1 MVPFCA
7 FWPPCATIPKLGTF
21 TSPLNRKEAFVA
33 HVGRMNAHV
42 QIADHAPSTVLLVED
57 DDGLRGVLAVCLR
70 IAGYRVETASDERGA
85 LEQFSRGT
93 PAAVVT
99 DLILPQGEGMN
110 AVKAMR
116 NAAPEVPIVVMSGG
130 GMFSANHLLGIAS
143 SLGAVAAISKP
154 FKPAALVDVVRNLV
168 AA

>member
-1 MVPFCA
+1 
-7 FWPPCATIPKLGTF
+7 
-21 TSPLNRKEAFVA
+21 
-33 HVGRMNAHV
+33 MNA
-42 QIADHAPSTVLLVED
+42 QLQTADCAPSTVLLIED
-57 DDGLRGVLAVCLR
+57 DDGLRGTLAVCLR
-70 IAGYRVETASDERGA
+70 IAGYKVATASDERGA
-85 LEQFSRGT
+85 LEQFSRGK
-93 PAAVVT
+93 PDAVVT

-130 GMFSANHLLGIAS
+130 GMFPATHLLGIAS
-143 SLGAVAAISKP
+143 SLGAAAAISKP

>member
-1 MVPFCA
+1 
-7 FWPPCATIPKLGTF
+7 
-21 TSPLNRKEAFVA
+21 
-33 HVGRMNAHV
+33 MNAH
-42 QIADHAPSTVLLVED
+42 AHTEDCAPSTVLLVED
-57 DDGLRGVLAVCLR
+57 DDGLRGMLAVCLR
-70 IAGYRVETASDERGA
+70 IAGYRVETAADERGA
-85 LEQFSRGT
+85 LEQFSRGK

-116 NAAPEVPIVVMSGG
+116 NAAPDVPIVVMSGG
-130 GMFSANHLLGIAS
+130 GMFPANHLLGIAS

>member
-1 MVPFCA
+1 
-7 FWPPCATIPKLGTF
+7 
-21 TSPLNRKEAFVA
+21 
-33 HVGRMNAHV
+33 MNAHTRP
-42 QIADHAPSTVLLVED
+42 ADGSPSTVLLVED
-57 DDGLRGVLAVCLR
+57 DDGLRGMLAVFLR

-85 LEQFSRGT
+85 LERFARDR

-110 AVKAMR
+110 AVRAMR

-130 GMFSANHLLGIAS
+130 GMFSASHLLGIAS

-154 FKPAALVDVVRNLV
+154 FKPAALVDVVKGLV